1 MLTQVIKYT
10 LPFLLLLSLSC
21 NIDNT
26 KYLGTVSKNYMSLPH
41 FDLVDQN
48 NNEINDNSFGDKV
61 ILVTFMY
68 TDCKTECPSALNDI
82 LSIRNTIT
90 ENEDRFHVVIFSI
103 DPNEN
108 YIDVKNTLSKY
119 QLELDSITYAVGE
132 KADLKPIWDYFYVP
146 VGNVETKRSDLTWIL
161 HSIPAYLVLPNK
173 NTTLIYTE
181 FNIDSILTDLNNVLN

>member
-1 MLTQVIKYT
+1 
-10 LPFLLLLSLSC
+10 
-21 NIDNT
+21 
-26 KYLGTVSKNYMSLPH
+26 MSLPH

-48 NNEINDNSFGDKV
+48 NNEINDNSFGDKA